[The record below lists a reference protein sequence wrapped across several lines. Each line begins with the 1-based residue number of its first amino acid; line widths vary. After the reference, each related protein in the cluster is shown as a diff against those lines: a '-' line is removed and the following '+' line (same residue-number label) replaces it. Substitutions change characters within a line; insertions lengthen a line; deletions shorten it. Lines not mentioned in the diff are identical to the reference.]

1 MHIALLLIA
10 CGAFK
15 FSCTENTDILCC
27 SLSPDQ
33 YIKTPASN
41 FFVNKSIRKGLL
53 PEILENLLAARKKA
67 KSDLKEEKDPFR
79 QKVLDGRQLA
89 LKISANSVYG
99 FTGAQ
104 VGKLP
109 CLEISGVSDRTLLIY
124 HLVLIVC
131 LSSQKLLPNKSI
143 KFKVPVAIGSEGS
156 SAIKHTPVVR
166 HSLSQ
171 LSPVHSHVLAIYPR
185 YSCVCFSHACH
196 VAT

>member
-1 MHIALLLIA
+1 MGYIAGSYMSYRCILPCLRLHV
-10 CGAFK
+10 GALK
-15 FSCTENTDILCC
+15 FSCTKNMDILCC

-41 FFVNKSIRKGLL
+41 FFVNKSVRKGLL

-109 CLEISGVSDRTLLIY
+109 CLEISGVSDRTSLIY
-124 HLVLIVC
+124 HVVVIVC
-131 LSSQKLLPNKSI
+131 LL
-143 KFKVPVAIGSEGS
+143 
-156 SAIKHTPVVR
+156 
-166 HSLSQ
+166 
-171 LSPVHSHVLAIYPR
+171 
-185 YSCVCFSHACH
+185 
-196 VAT
+196 

>member
-1 MHIALLLIA
+1 VLEIE

-33 YIKTPASN
+33 YVKTPASN
-41 FFVNKSIRKGLL
+41 FFVNKSLRKGLL
-53 PEILENLLAARKKA
+53 PEILENILAARKKA

-109 CLEISGVSDRTLLIY
+109 CLEISGVSDRPLFVY
-124 HLVLIVC
+124 HLCSLVC
-131 LSSQKLLPNKSI
+131 FSSQKLLLNKSI
-143 KFKVPVAIGSEGS
+143 TFEVPVAIGCEGT
-156 SAIKHTPVVR
+156 SAIEHTPVVR
-166 HSLSQ
+166 PSLSQ
-171 LSPVHSHVLAIYPR
+171 LNPVHNHVLVIYSQH
-185 YSCVCFSHACH
+185 SCVCFSHACH
-196 VAT
+196 VVS

>member
-1 MHIALLLIA
+1 MHIALLEIA

-15 FSCTENTDILCC
+15 FFCTENTDILCC

-33 YIKTPASN
+33 YIRTPASN
-41 FFVNKSIRKGLL
+41 FFVNKSVRKGLL

-109 CLEISGVSDRTLLIY
+109 CLEISGVSDMTLLIY
-124 HLVLIVC
+124 HVVVIVC
-131 LSSQKLLPNKSI
+131 LLK
-143 KFKVPVAIGSEGS
+143 
-156 SAIKHTPVVR
+156 
-166 HSLSQ
+166 
-171 LSPVHSHVLAIYPR
+171 
-185 YSCVCFSHACH
+185 
-196 VAT
+196 

>member
-1 MHIALLLIA
+1 MLHCRVIRELPLHIALLEVA
-10 CGAFK
+10 CEAFK

-41 FFVNKSIRKGLL
+41 FFVNKSVRKGLL

-109 CLEISGVSDRTLLIY
+109 CLEISGVSDRILLIY
-124 HLVLIVC
+124 HVVFIVC
-131 LSSQKLLPNKSI
+131 LLQ
-143 KFKVPVAIGSEGS
+143 
-156 SAIKHTPVVR
+156 
-166 HSLSQ
+166 
-171 LSPVHSHVLAIYPR
+171 
-185 YSCVCFSHACH
+185 
-196 VAT
+196 

>member
-1 MHIALLLIA
+1 LCIALLEIA
-10 CGAFK
+10 YGAFK
-15 FSCTENTDILCC
+15 FSSTENTEILFY
-27 SLSPDQ
+27 SLTPDQ

-41 FFVNKSIRKGLL
+41 FFVNKSVRKGLL

-124 HLVLIVC
+124 HVVVIVC
-131 LSSQKLLPNKSI
+131 LLQ
-143 KFKVPVAIGSEGS
+143 
-156 SAIKHTPVVR
+156 
-166 HSLSQ
+166 
-171 LSPVHSHVLAIYPR
+171 
-185 YSCVCFSHACH
+185 
-196 VAT
+196 